1 MPSHLRNW
9 MKDGRKSIEARN
21 KALVNYM
28 KLGAF
33 TGTVNYQLVK
43 GNVMEDVFRKDAQ
56 NHTIPL
62 NESVVKSVIALK
74 EKAEELYVL
83 MDSYQ
88 ATREMALAKTNLE
101 QAVMWAVKSITK

>member
-33 TGTVNYQLVK
+33 TGTV
-43 GNVMEDVFRKDAQ
+43 